1 MNKRMQTLARQSGLP
16 APGDPITPVS
26 PKAVRRFLKLII
38 QECTGLIEKDIEP
51 ELDGSDY
58 AEHWNMA
65 LRSASNEI
73 QKLLEL
79 NYEPEN

>member
-1 MNKRMQTLARQSGLP
+1 MNSSARYLAIRANFDFGYDWDVIGQSEDSLKTYTELLIKECIGL
-16 APGDPITPVS
+16 V
-26 PKAVRRFLKLII
+26 
-38 QECTGLIEKDIEP
+38 EKDIEP

-73 QKLLEL
+73 KQHFGVE
-79 NYEPEN
+79 